1 MNENYL
7 LYIIQNIWTGRKKEK
22 RQERHEMMNENYL
35 LYIIMDTSAGC
46 GTGSGTGRRGTKFT
60 LLKLK
65 RILLSRKVLPLA
77 TVNILP
83 GFYKKKLILEKKET
97 LSLNPPPP
105 SL

>member
-1 MNENYL
+1 MMNENYL

-83 GFYKKKLILEKKET
+83 GFYKKKI
-97 LSLNPPPP
+97 
-105 SL
+105 